1 MKALCEKGI
10 EGFSESSK
18 AQLLNVMLDLVNV
31 LRHKSEPQKMTK
43 DDTKKSLDILP
54 KEIAMNRESI
64 ANLVVNYI
72 SHSVQLVDI
81 KSLSWIFSEKP
92 KIKSL
97 LYLGQ
102 TL

>member
-43 DDTKKSLDILP
+43 GKLEFNNYEIDDTK
-54 KEIAMNRESI
+54 
-64 ANLVVNYI
+64 
-72 SHSVQLVDI
+72 SHWTFCQ
-81 KSLSWIFSEKP
+81 KR
-92 KIKSL
+92 
-97 LYLGQ
+97 
-102 TL
+102 